1 MKHNFELFNTSSIVP
16 DYSAFGLDP
25 TLVRSGLGFQPAGVA
40 FGERGDHQEVALVFP
55 TGFYEE
61 PLIPALEFTR
71 VDDGAF
77 ELSRIHE
84 DMGLGNARDYAPLDA
99 GSSGADRLVLVDH
112 GLEPSGG
119 YASWPHGHIYV
130 ATLDDAGT
138 RFEQVT
144 DDKAFYHSVSA
155 GDINGDGRMDIVAS
169 HMGSNFGATPQNI
182 NVFIQDANGGFT
194 EDLAVAEAM
203 GNSGGT
209 GAVVVTDRT
218 DAGNDILEVAYG
230 DTYGED
236 YAARVFSGDVDSG
249 FEISHRVGREGLFE
263 TMGGTRIRAADL
275 DLDGSKELVT
285 SLEGT
290 LTAQE
295 SGYTANGLEVFSQ
308 GPDGEYQYSTDA
320 WLEQNAWRF
329 ETLRF
334 REFEIIDF
342 DHDGFPDLVFNGQDG
357 SSLNKS
363 GGFDVG
369 SLLFRNDG
377 EGALEQLDTDAAAGL
392 ISQRLPSQPEYMRV
406 IPAEPGEPL
415 ELFAMLQDGS
425 AHVLSVEAAYRNE
438 DEVLNAAGNGTQ
450 IFGRG
455 GDDEFL
461 VQGASLEIDGG
472 AGLDEVIYNDRAGQ
486 YRVERQEDQWSVTDS
501 KGEADR
507 LTTVERL
514 QFEDQSLGLDLD
526 GASGQA
532 YRLYQAAFDRAP
544 DPAGLGYWIAQVD
557 DGMAL
562 EQAAARFIDSSEFQD
577 LYGQVPDDAAF
588 LTALYGNVL
597 DRAPDND
604 GYVWWLNELQN
615 NPAKT
620 REKVLMDFSES
631 PENRDN
637 VAEVIATGIE
647 YDAWA

>member
-1 MKHNFELFNTSSIVP
+1 M
-16 DYSAFGLDP
+16 
-25 TLVRSGLGFQPAGVA
+25 
-40 FGERGDHQEVALVFP
+40 
-55 TGFYEE
+55 
-61 PLIPALEFTR
+61 
-71 VDDGAF
+71 DDGAF

-99 GSSGADRLVLVDH
+99 GSSGADRLVVVDH

-169 HMGSNFGATPQNI
+169 HMRSNFGATPQNI
-182 NVFIQDANGGFT
+182 NVFIQNANGGFT

-290 LTAQE
+290 LTAHE

-308 GPDGEYQYSTDA
+308 GPDGEYQYSTDV

-329 ETLRF
+329 ETLQF
-334 REFEIIDF
+334 REFEIVDF
-342 DHDGFPDLVFNGQDG
+342 DHDGFLDLVLNGWNG
-357 SSLNKS
+357 SSLHKG

-392 ISQRLPSQPEYMRV
+392 VSQRLPSQPEYMRV

-425 AHVLSVEAAYRNE
+425 THVLSVEAAYRNE
-438 DEVLNAAGNGTQ
+438 DEVLNAAGDGTQ

-486 YRVERQEDQWSVTDS
+486 HRVERQEDQWSVTDS

-577 LYGQVPDDAAF
+577 LYGQAPDDAAF

-597 DRAPDND
+597 DRAPDSD
-604 GYVWWLNELQN
+604 GYVWWLSELQN